1 MRKIIILLIA
11 LIPVFLISVY
21 MGWHGKPRHVET
33 PQSLPLPIEIIAER
47 SQAQIDAAKKRP
59 GLYIHL
65 HSNPWF
71 QGMAQD
77 LPNRFELGGD
87 GTIENPGVRWY
98 FDSIGGIRK

>member
-1 MRKIIILLIA
+1 MLSMEAGPESLCPKEC
-11 LIPVFLISVY
+11 IPMKENNY
-21 MGWHGKPRHVET
+21 KE
-33 PQSLPLPIEIIAER
+33 IE
-47 SQAQIDAAKKRP
+47 AAKKRP